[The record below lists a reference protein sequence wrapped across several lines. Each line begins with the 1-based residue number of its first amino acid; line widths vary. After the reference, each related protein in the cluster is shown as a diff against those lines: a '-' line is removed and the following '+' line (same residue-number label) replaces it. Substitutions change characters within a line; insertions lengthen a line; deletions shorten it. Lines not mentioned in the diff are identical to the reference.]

1 MKLVFPVVGL
11 SVVSGFPILDLF
23 KKNRE
28 TKSQPQLDDVDFNQI
43 FAKMDQ
49 ALNRAFAIP
58 VLEAIPVFETDVYHM
73 PDGQEF
79 MSPLRQLGGGR
90 MLGQQNRFFENVFG
104 FPQMVKTPMSN
115 PMTDALSKSM
125 FSKNSRF
132 LKLGDTDDQ
141 EEKSHDE
148 VQHATTIKHKTVQ
161 NLMDRLTG
169 KSGLKTTKTTDI
181 VSDDG
186 HSQVHMIVSSF
197 GMDENDNIVENNDVG
212 YHADNG
218 HDAKEFTDSY
228 DESMEAKNIFNGE
241 GKKYSVE
248 AEKIFNGEVRPGKSF
263 GFSDE
268 DLKEREFQRQK
279 YVDNMI
285 NKWSVLLN
293 GPFGFPGSE
302 KAEGE
307 LSDLESILT
316 EKKELEEKLK
326 KLNSDEKIVREKLI
340 DREGEHIE
348 ADKVDQKVEDTV
360 EAESSVSEEVGQVAK
375 IEVIPDDDHVTFKSS
390 KELEDETEDVEAEK
404 VQEIKDEPE
413 AETVQESPADAKETE
428 EPEVIQKIEKI
439 IEPEV
444 VVEIEPVKSLKSL
457 KKKVAKH
464 AKKKHGQKHKKH

>member
-1 MKLVFPVVGL
+1 
-11 SVVSGFPILDLF
+11 
-23 KKNRE
+23 
-28 TKSQPQLDDVDFNQI
+28 
-43 FAKMDQ
+43 
-49 ALNRAFAIP
+49 
-58 VLEAIPVFETDVYHM
+58 M
-73 PDGQEF
+73 PNGQEF
-79 MSPLRQLGGGR
+79 MSRLRQLGGGR
-90 MLGQQNRFFENVFG
+90 MLGQKNGILESVFG
-104 FPQMVKTPMSN
+104 FPQMVNTPMSN
-115 PMTDALSKSM
+115 PMTDALSNSM
-125 FSKNSRF
+125 FSKSSRF

-148 VQHATTIKHKTVQ
+148 VQHATTTKHKTVQ

-197 GMDENDNIVENNDVG
+197 GMDENDNFVENNDVG

-218 HDAKEFTDSY
+218 YDAKEFTDSY
-228 DESMEAKNIFNGE
+228 DESMDAKKIFNGE

-307 LSDLESILT
+307 LSDLESILS

-326 KLNSDEKIVREKLI
+326 KLN
-340 DREGEHIE
+340 
-348 ADKVDQKVEDTV
+348 
-360 EAESSVSEEVGQVAK
+360 
-375 IEVIPDDDHVTFKSS
+375 
-390 KELEDETEDVEAEK
+390 
-404 VQEIKDEPE
+404 
-413 AETVQESPADAKETE
+413 
-428 EPEVIQKIEKI
+428 
-439 IEPEV
+439 
-444 VVEIEPVKSLKSL
+444 
-457 KKKVAKH
+457 
-464 AKKKHGQKHKKH
+464 

>member
-11 SVVSGFPILDLF
+11 SVVSGFPIFDLF

-73 PDGQEF
+73 PNGQEF

-90 MLGQQNRFFENVFG
+90 MLGQQNGILESVFG

-115 PMTDALSKSM
+115 PMTDALSNSM
-125 FSKNSRF
+125 FSKSSRF

-148 VQHATTIKHKTVQ
+148 VQHATTTKHKTVQ

-218 HDAKEFTDSY
+218 YDAKEFTDSY
-228 DESMEAKNIFNGE
+228 DESMEAKKIFNGE

-307 LSDLESILT
+307 LSDLESILS

-326 KLNSDEKIVREKLI
+326 KLNLDEKIVREKLI
-340 DREGEHIE
+340 DREVEQIE
-348 ADKVDQKVEDTV
+348 AEKVDQKVEDK
-360 EAESSVSEEVGQVAK
+360 EAGQVAK

-404 VQEIKDEPE
+404 AQEIKVEPE
-413 AETVQESPADAKETE
+413 AETVQKSTVEAKETE

-464 AKKKHGQKHKKH
+464 AKKKHGQKHKNH